1 MHEFKSLRE
10 SLDHLEVGLKN
21 REGGPIVIAGA
32 GPGMGPAMAAHM
44 ARLGR
49 SILYLSGAAMTA
61 KNLGEDLTF
70 FLGSDSTVTVDQ
82 PNTDEATR
90 PQVVELPE
98 LESSPYAEVEPDRLA
113 IMKRSAVL
121 FRLLFDPTPPLVVTS
136 FSSSL
141 RRVLPPLEFK
151 RLCYSFKLG
160 QIVPRDELVQAL
172 ETAGFLR
179 TPLVDDPGTFAV
191 RGAVVD
197 LFVPLWNHPIRV
209 ELDGECI
216 RSIRLFDASTQ
227 RTLRPISEASIHP
240 VRDTVRTEGAD
251 PRSRLLAAADQAAFP
266 SSKTRRLLEQ
276 IETGQRFFGMD
287 CLAPIFH
294 AHMGSLFE
302 YFAEN
307 TCVFIED
314 PHRLID
320 AADKEMVHLSEQA
333 TRRREAHQIAL
344 DPEEFILSG
353 KDLANAWS
361 AFQHVQLRTLDI
373 TYNAN
378 STSEPSQTVTLR
390 PNALAT
396 HTLRAELLAASDL
409 VAAVKKRLQTW
420 MTDGLRVVLVVRD
433 QVHAERLWG
442 LLKSMEIATS
452 RENNRQG
459 WATLFALARKRA
471 RSVAIM
477 VGSLQHGMILP
488 ADHLVLVTEEEIF
501 GQRSHRSIPKKAT
514 EAFGDLSSIHEN
526 DLVVHDDH
534 GIGRYRGLTRLSVE
548 GVTQDFVHLQYDGG
562 SLYLPVYRIGVLR
575 RFSGG
580 DSESVRLDKLGG
592 GTWVEKRRRVQTEA
606 RKMAEEL
613 LMLYAQRKALPG
625 HTFPEPSAIFYE
637 FEETFPFNETPDQ
650 AQAIQ
655 AVLADM
661 QSPVPM
667 DRLICGDV
675 GYGKTEVALRAA
687 LLAILGKKQV
697 AILCPTTV
705 LAEQHHYTISHRFK
719 ELPVRIASLSRF
731 RKPSDQR
738 NIVRALAEGHVDL
751 VVGTHRLL
759 SNDVTFK
766 DLGLL
771 VIDEEQRFG
780 VTHKERIKEF
790 RSQVDVLTLTATPI
804 PRTLHMTLA
813 GLREISVI
821 ATPPADR
828 LAIRT
833 FVCHFDRE
841 LLTDAITKEL
851 ERGGQ
856 VFFLHN
862 RVEDLA
868 KWAREIRA
876 MVPTARVAMAHGQ
889 MPSARLE
896 KIMVEFVNGQYDVL
910 CCTTII
916 ESGLDIP
923 RVNTLIVNEADRF
936 GLAQLYQ
943 LRGRIGRSHLRAYCY
958 LVLPAGRA
966 LAAEAQERLAV
977 LQRFTELGA
986 GFQVA
991 TADLELRGAGEL
1003 LGAKQSGLLAAVG
1016 FDAYTRILEEAVAEL
1031 RGEPIRREH
1040 DPEIKVNV
1048 PAYLPDD
1055 YIPDTGQ
1062 RLETYRQL
1070 ARAMNEEE
1078 VRALLAGV
1086 QDRYGPLPL
1095 PAILLGDVM
1104 IDKTLVRS
1112 LGARAY
1118 ELGAL
1123 RMVLALGADTQLD
1136 PAKVMRL
1143 VQVRD
1148 SRWKLTPDM
1157 GLYYTFS
1164 ENERENH
1171 LAIARQRLHEVSN
1184 CRTA

>member
-1 MHEFKSLRE
+1 
-10 SLDHLEVGLKN
+10 
-21 REGGPIVIAGA
+21 
-32 GPGMGPAMAAHM
+32 MG
-44 ARLGR
+44 
-49 SILYLSGAAMTA
+49 
-61 KNLGEDLTF
+61 
-70 FLGSDSTVTVDQ
+70 V
-82 PNTDEATR
+82 
-90 PQVVELPE
+90 
-98 LESSPYAEVEPDRLA
+98 
-113 IMKRSAVL
+113 MKRFAVL
-121 FRLLFDPTPPLVVTS
+121 CRLLFEPTPLLVAAS
-136 FSSSL
+136 IASII
-141 RRVLPPLEFK
+141 RKVLPPLEFK
-151 RLCYSFKLG
+151 RLCYLLKVEE
-160 QIVPRDELVQAL
+160 IVPRDELVRIL
-172 ETAGFLR
+172 ENAGFLR
-179 TPLVDDPGTFAV
+179 TSLVDDPGTFAV

-209 ELDGECI
+209 EFDGDRI
-216 RSIRLFDASTQ
+216 SSMRLFDAGTQ
-227 RTLRPISEASIHP
+227 RTLRSISATNIHP
-240 VRDTVRTEGAD
+240 VRDTVLTEGAE
-251 PRSRLLAAADQAAFP
+251 PRARLLEAADQAAFP
-266 SSKTRRLLEQ
+266 SSKTRHLLER

-294 AHMGSLFE
+294 ARMGSLFE
-302 YFAEN
+302 YLPEK
-307 TCVFIED
+307 TCLFIED
-314 PHRLID
+314 PKRLID
-320 AADKEMVHLSEQA
+320 AADDEMVRLTEQA

-344 DPEEFILSG
+344 NPDEFILTS
-353 KDLANAWS
+353 KDMVQAWS
-361 AFQHVQLRTLDI
+361 FSQRVEFHPLDI
-373 TYNAN
+373 EHDTA
-378 STSEPSQTVTLR
+378 SKGETTRTPLLR
-390 PNALAT
+390 PKTLVT
-396 HTLRAELLAASDL
+396 QTLRAEFLTAPDL
-409 VAAVKKRLQTW
+409 GVAIQLRLRTW
-420 MTDGLRVVLVVRD
+420 IEDGLRVVLVARD
-433 QVHAERLWG
+433 QVHADRLHG
-442 LLKSMEIATS
+442 LLAGMKIATH
-452 RENNRQG
+452 REHNHEG
-459 WATLFALARKRA
+459 WVTLFALAKKRT
-471 RSVAIM
+471 RSVAIL

-488 ADHLVLVTEEEIF
+488 EDHLVLLTEEDIF
-501 GQRSHRSIPKKAT
+501 GQRSHRSIPRKAT
-514 EAFGDLSSIHEN
+514 AAFGDLSSIHEN

-548 GVTQDFVHLQYDGG
+548 GVTQDFVQLQYDGG

-580 DSESVRLDKLGG
+580 DSESVRLDRLGG

-613 LMLYAQRKALPG
+613 LLLYAQRKALPG
-625 HTFPEPSAIFYE
+625 HAFPAPSELFYE
-637 FEETFPFNETPDQ
+637 FEETFPFDETPDQ
-650 AQAIQ
+650 EQAIQ

-661 QSPVPM
+661 QLPVPM

-687 LLAILGKKQV
+687 LLAILGRKQV

-705 LAEQHHYTISHRFK
+705 LAEQHHRTITQRFK
-719 ELPVRIASLSRF
+719 DLPVRIASLSRF
-731 RKPSDQR
+731 RKLSDQR
-738 NIVRALAEGHVDL
+738 NIVRAVAEGHVDL

-771 VIDEEQRFG
+771 VVDEEQRFG

-841 LLTDAITKEL
+841 LLSEAISKEL

-876 MVPTARVAMAHGQ
+876 MVPTARVAIAHAQ
-889 MPSARLE
+889 MPSVRLE
-896 KIMVEFVNGQYDVL
+896 KTMIEFVDGQYDIL

-943 LRGRIGRSHLRAYCY
+943 LRGRIGRSHMRAYCY

-986 GFQVA
+986 GFQIA

-1003 LGAKQSGLLAAVG
+1003 LGAKQSGLVAAVG
-1016 FDAYTRILEEAVAEL
+1016 FDTYSRILETAVAEIQ
-1031 RGEPIRREH
+1031 GEPIRQEH

-1055 YIPDTGQ
+1055 YIPDMGQ

-1070 ARAMNEEE
+1070 ARATNEDD
-1078 VRALLAGV
+1078 VREFLVGV

-1123 RMVLALGADTQLD
+1123 RMMLALGVDTRLD
-1136 PAKVMRL
+1136 PAKIMRL
-1143 VQVRD
+1143 VQTRE
-1148 SRWKLTPDM
+1148 SRWRLTPDM
-1157 GLYYTFS
+1157 RLYYTFT
-1164 ENERENH
+1164 EEERENH
-1171 LAIARQRLHEVSN
+1171 LSIARQRLREVGT
-1184 CRTA
+1184 CLVA